1 MKRWMQWMA
10 VWACVAFGATAW
22 AETLGNLQP
31 LVQLSSLQRE
41 FAGTAQVGKLLKVE
55 GLSSTKWTAKSN
67 VSWIKLTKASGKGG
81 ESVAYSVAKNDGD
94 DAREGE
100 ITVISNGESATFTV
114 RQVPD
119 ASFWISPKRKHCS
132 ASPHPG
138 LKVDVGSL
146 DTTKW
151 TSESNQKWL
160 VIESKGSGTG
170 HGYIIYSVK
179 VNNTG
184 NDREAQITVSKG
196 TDKEIFILM
205 QSSALDDDDYVS
217 GWLELGSSF
226 REFSCDAATNKEL
239 KVKGNVR
246 WVADTDAAWIDLV
259 KWKGEGNG
267 TIKYSVYANKTTT
280 ERTGVITVTGGGHSL
295 TFTVK
300 QAGRP
305 APNLTLGESSAS
317 LGATGTGVSGKTV
330 AVAANLKWTAKSQDS
345 WIKVTD
351 GASGSGNG
359 KVTYYVGAYLDAGT
373 RSGSITVEG
382 GGMTRSFT
390 VHQKGPDPSLSLGS
404 ALRTF
409 AASGGTSKELKVTG
423 NVSWTAKSSASW
435 LTVKKGSGK
444 GGGTV
449 VYDVAKNTGTAE
461 RAAAITVTG
470 GGLARTF
477 LVRQNGTGGSSGASP
492 TLTLSSSERRF
503 TADAANSKDLAVT
516 ANVSWTAKSS
526 ASWLTV
532 KTASGS
538 GNGKSV
544 YNVAANSGAART
556 AAITVAGGGLT
567 RTFTVKQDGKSSGG
581 GSSTA
586 TLTLGASERSFS
598 ADAANSK
605 ELKVTAD
612 VAWTAK
618 SSASWLAVKTASGN
632 GNGKIVYNVA
642 ANTGTASRTATITV
656 SGGGLTRTFTVK
668 QDGQGSGPKSLHRQ
682 PAPRVWVTTSDGTD
696 GSAVAD
702 GDETTA
708 WTPSTADGSWVA
720 LTFAEERPVDAVT
733 VLGDRLPS
741 GMRALVSEDGDTWSE
756 DGGDAVNYLWL
767 LLPGEGEIPAIRE
780 TSSEP

>member
-1 MKRWMQWMA
+1 MKTLKAWT
-10 VWACVAFGATAW
+10 VWAFVAFVAFGATAW

-41 FAGTAQVGKLLKVE
+41 FAGTAQAGKLLKVQ

-81 ESVAYSVAKNDGD
+81 ESVSYSVEENDSG

-100 ITVISNGESATFTV
+100 ITVISNGESSTFTV
-114 RQVPD
+114 RQ
-119 ASFWISPKRKHCS
+119 ASNVFRISPETQTYTAGQHLGKQLRVTLGS
-132 ASPHPG
+132 AKG
-138 LKVDVGSL
+138 
-146 DTTKW
+146 W
-151 TSESNQKWL
+151 TAKSSYSWVLITSGQ
-160 VIESKGSGTG
+160 SGKGSGDVT
-170 HGYIIYSVK
+170 YTVLP
-179 VNNTG
+179 NTKG
-184 NDREAQITVSKG
+184 QNRKARITVRMGNQVRNHIITQTKDGRNDSSG
-196 TDKEIFILM
+196 T
-205 QSSALDDDDYVS
+205 
-217 GWLELGSSF
+217 LELTSTQ
-226 REFSCDAATNKEL
+226 RVFSCEAAANKEL
-239 KVKGNVR
+239 SLRANVPWEVDTDSGWIDIVTLEGKGN
-246 WVADTDAAWIDLV
+246 
-259 KWKGEGNG
+259 G
-267 TIKYSVYANKTTT
+267 SVVYGIEENEEET
-280 ERTGVITVTGGGHSL
+280 ERTGKIRVSGGGDTK

-300 QAGRP
+300 QEGRP
-305 APNLTLGESSAS
+305 VPKLTLGESSAS

-330 AVAANLKWTAKSQDS
+330 AVEANLNWTAKSQDS
-345 WIKVTD
+345 WIKVTG
-351 GASGSGNG
+351 GASGKSNG
-359 KVTYYVGAYLDAGT
+359 TVTYYVGAYLDPGM

-404 ALRTF
+404 ASRTF

-444 GGGTV
+444 GIGTV
-449 VYDVAKNTGTAE
+449 VYDVAKNTGSAE
-461 RAAAITVTG
+461 RAAGITVTG
-470 GGLARTF
+470 GGLTRTF
-477 LVRQNGTGGSSGASP
+477 LVRQNGTGETSSS
-492 TLTLSSSERRF
+492 TLTLGSSERTF
-503 TADAANSKDLAVT
+503 TADAAKSKELSVT

-526 ASWLTV
+526 ASWLAV

-538 GNGKSV
+538 GNGKIV
-544 YNVAANSGAART
+544 YDVAANSGAART
-556 AAITVAGGGLT
+556 ATITVAGGGLT

-581 GSSTA
+581 GGSSTA
-586 TLTLGASERSFS
+586 TLTLGASERTFT

-656 SGGGLTRTFTVK
+656 AGGGLTRVFTVT
-668 QDGQGSGPKSLHRQ
+668 QNGQGSGPKSLRRQ
-682 PAPRVWVTTSDGTD
+682 AAPRVWVTTSDGTD

-756 DGGDAVNYLWL
+756 DGGDSVNYLWL

-780 TSSEP
+780 IAIEP